1 MATDDT
7 LSYAIF
13 TYQCGGLS
21 WNMTG
26 LHDSAGIGFS
36 IGQDFFNNHEL
47 SLTPSVNDI
56 ACLNGEWNNVV
67 YCVGGCV
74 FCVNY
79 NPCKNDGTCICS
91 ILHLM
96 TTSVIVAVTIL
107 ELYAKVYYLNKLFTK
122 CNIIPTFRL

>member
-1 MATDDT
+1 MATDGT

-21 WNMTG
+21 WNVTG

-74 FCVNY
+74 FCVDY
-79 NPCKNDGTCICS
+79 NPCKNDGTCMLNTSPNDYICNCS
-91 ILHLM
+91 GNYTGVICKGIL
-96 TTSVIVAVTIL
+96 
-107 ELYAKVYYLNKLFTK
+107 
-122 CNIIPTFRL
+122 P